1 MLPSF
6 FSRSMSINNRK
17 KWIANSCDAWHRA
30 RDYGP
35 LPRMGECTASHLHE
49 PLGKLNSLLL
59 HELRVPIPLVE
70 PESALLVRR
79 HRSEMLSGGNTAAAT
94 YRDPFLRFPGGMK
107 RRLLRVKRNIN
118 GLLETR
124 GEQLHPR
131 SKHRRLAEVGRHVV
145 MRGRPK
151 HLADQLLHHKSV
163 FPLLQAT
170 RVSWSLAH
178 SDGQYQMAV
187 PGCAASAARART
199 AQETTLLPACSV
211 FAAPPGRI

>member
-17 KWIANSCDAWHRA
+17 KWIANSCDAWHKA

-94 YRDPFLRFPGGMK
+94 YRDPLLRFPGGMK
-107 RRLLRVKRNIN
+107 RCLLRVKRNID

-124 GEQLHPR
+124 GEQLHPGR
-131 SKHRRLAEVGRHVV
+131 NTVGLRR
-145 MRGRPK
+145 
-151 HLADQLLHHKSV
+151 
-163 FPLLQAT
+163 
-170 RVSWSLAH
+170 
-178 SDGQYQMAV
+178 
-187 PGCAASAARART
+187 
-199 AQETTLLPACSV
+199 
-211 FAAPPGRI
+211 